1 MTRRLIF
8 EIEEY
13 RCPEC
18 GAVNEVA
25 VDYERGQ
32 VICKN
37 CGAVI
42 KEGVADLGPEWRKP
56 ESSRAYSGPIG
67 SSLGG
72 IEYGNVKITDK
83 LKALSL
89 KKFARPMS
97 TPLERVETDI
107 REFLDAARQ
116 KLNLPKAVIEE
127 AVVLYKKLYDAGYR
141 APRLESFAA
150 ALYFTLKKHGV
161 AAITL
166 KSLIEN
172 LGVDRSTFVSAY
184 MELMSVANK
193 LGIKPPRVDPRIYI
207 PKIVSALG
215 IGDEKSAEVQR
226 IAVDILRYI
235 ISSPRIRNGRKPQV
249 LAAAAVFYACYMAG
263 VEITQKELAKAADST
278 EGPVRELLKELADV
292 LYVEVTI

>member
-8 EIEEY
+8 EIEEHK
-13 RCPEC
+13 CPVC
-18 GAVNEVA
+18 NAVNEVV

-32 VICKN
+32 VICKV
-37 CGAVI
+37 CGTVI
-42 KEGVADLGPEWRKP
+42 REGVTDLGPEWRKP
-56 ESSRAYSGPIG
+56 EASRAHSGPIG
-67 SSLGG
+67 SSLGD
-72 IEYGNVKITDK
+72 IEYGNVKIADK

-89 KKFARPMS
+89 KKFAKPIS

-107 REFLDAARQ
+107 REFLEAAKQ
-116 KLNLPKAVIEE
+116 KFNLAKAVVEE
-127 AVVLYKKLYDAGYR
+127 AVLLYKKLYAAGYK
-141 APRLESFAA
+141 APRLEGYAA

-161 AAITL
+161 AAVTL

-172 LGVDRSTFVSAY
+172 LGVDRSSFVSAY
-184 MELMSVANK
+184 MELMRVAAK

-226 IAVDILRYI
+226 IAIDILRYI

-249 LAAAAVFYACYMAG
+249 LAAAAVFYACYIAG
-263 VEITQKELAKAADST
+263 VEVTQKELARAADST

-292 LYVEVTI
+292 LYVEITI